1 MVLGLMGNGMGVG
14 IEGVTTPRLIL
25 LTPIIEGRAG
35 RPRVLGFLLR
45 KLVNNGSECTVV
57 LS

>member
-1 MVLGLMGNGMGVG
+1 MGMGVG
-14 IEGVTTPRLIL
+14 IEGVTPRLIL

-57 LS
+57 LF

>member
-1 MVLGLMGNGMGVG
+1 MMGMGVG

-57 LS
+57 LF